1 MESAFPGR
9 YTGTGK
15 RQKEAHY
22 ARKISRHRHRRIVR
36 AAYHRLD
43 GGRDLA
49 DRGSLPLPEQCPA
62 VDGHL
67 EWDIDS
73 LFANVKQGIKAAFA
87 KYPAIKSLSI
97 DTWAVDYVLLKK
109 EQPLYPVYAYRDG
122 RTQAVLDEVH
132 GILRLRSSTSAPA
145 SSFSHSTRCISCMR
159 TKKPGGWRRQTIS

>member
-1 MESAFPGR
+1 MHEKFLAIDIGASSGRHIIGWMEDGTLQTEEVYRFPN
-9 YTGTGK
+9 
-15 RQKEAHY
+15 
-22 ARKISRHRHRRIVR
+22 SVRR
-36 AAYHRLD
+36 
-43 GGRDLA
+43 
-49 DRGSLPLPEQCPA
+49 